1 MVLIRA
7 RRSKLASTVRQGDSE
22 DGPSAQ
28 RQAQVRVRQENRRR
42 AVLYDVS
49 SPSGKRLPSVCLQP
63 ADARARRD
71 LMRITQ
77 MEDKRMESEKK
88 SAYEAEQ
95 NDSKHREHLNY
106 RPPMDHIQNLHDLH
120 TTVAKDC
127 RGRVKLTPEQRMFAK
142 LKQKFGSKQYGEVPD
157 GTKPEWRLGYKNN
170 IDTGSHAGVNGTFE
184 PRDGTRER
192 ILDSRSATTLLPSSV
207 AVAYPLKRSKIPVE
221 LIWRE
226 REDEV
231 DAQVELPSS
240 AESDVDNQV
249 DTIQEK
255 NNERS
260 DPTTPQHRRVVK
272 KAPWCPASASKSPSS
287 SSPRRRYPIERFT
300 PKTFENASISPDQEH
315 ESSPSLNSFDHDGLQ
330 RYPIRSVE
338 PFEPINDAQEEFTV
352 DARCA
357 NRQQTLLTKVADT
370 YARVR
375 ARMDRMKDP
384 HLRYELPIEDATEHP
399 RAYRLGL
406 DDVPST
412 AMKPK
417 KRKEQLKFRPKSAGT
432 SLGFQTGC
440 LGPKAGDLLTPER
453 NGTEKV
459 AGARRR
465 PHSASITY
473 FKSSTVYCMGPSTP
487 SKPGCVSAGT
497 DFRSVVDVECRKRQ
511 RDRDAILQKLS
522 TRGLLH
528 SIPLA
533 QIFARLRREGLLNID
548 RRLQRS
554 IFERMTLDEY
564 MSACGCLNANMTPPL
579 TASDRK
585 QPDSPIKEIK
595 RFSTNLINTE
605 LMAASSV
612 DASPSLLATRNALAV
627 SRQQFHL
634 ALEAFNLSP
643 TDVNWFFSALDVTVS
658 DRVQVWDAMCSV
670 ETLQHEHTAL
680 RRARV
685 QQLQAPPSKD
695 LEFFRR
701 QSIT

>member
-192 ILDSRSATTLLPSSV
+192 ILDSR
-207 AVAYPLKRSKIPVE
+207 
-221 LIWRE
+221 
-226 REDEV
+226 
-231 DAQVELPSS
+231 
-240 AESDVDNQV
+240 N
-249 DTIQEK
+249 
-255 NNERS
+255 
-260 DPTTPQHRRVVK
+260 
-272 KAPWCPASASKSPSS
+272 
-287 SSPRRRYPIERFT
+287 
-300 PKTFENASISPDQEH
+300 
-315 ESSPSLNSFDHDGLQ
+315 
-330 RYPIRSVE
+330 
-338 PFEPINDAQEEFTV
+338 
-352 DARCA
+352 
-357 NRQQTLLTKVADT
+357 
-370 YARVR
+370 
-375 ARMDRMKDP
+375 
-384 HLRYELPIEDATEHP
+384 
-399 RAYRLGL
+399 
-406 DDVPST
+406 
-412 AMKPK
+412 
-417 KRKEQLKFRPKSAGT
+417 
-432 SLGFQTGC
+432 
-440 LGPKAGDLLTPER
+440 
-453 NGTEKV
+453 
-459 AGARRR
+459 
-465 PHSASITY
+465 
-473 FKSSTVYCMGPSTP
+473 
-487 SKPGCVSAGT
+487 
-497 DFRSVVDVECRKRQ
+497 FRSVVDVECRKRQ